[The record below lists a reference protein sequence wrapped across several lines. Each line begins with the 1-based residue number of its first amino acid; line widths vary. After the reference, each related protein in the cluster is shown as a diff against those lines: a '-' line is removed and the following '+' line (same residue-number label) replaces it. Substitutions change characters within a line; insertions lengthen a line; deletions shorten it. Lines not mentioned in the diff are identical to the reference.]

1 LFGLDMKPCPAV
13 VHLLKLRSVIKI
25 KTPTPTHRGSLSVG
39 VAALAVL
46 VASTVAHAGGDHAAL
61 TTRSVLLEFFPNS
74 QKVAYQ
80 TVTLAPVIKERIGRR
95 LGYALA
101 DGRYTIFT
109 ATTGARIDGYAIIDD
124 QLGQH
129 QPITFATK
137 LSPSAVVE
145 RVEIVAYREPR
156 GDEVRDARFRD
167 QFIGKTAR
175 DPLRLNR
182 DIDAVSGATISS
194 AATAVAVRR
203 AAVLVEEIM
212 LGHPTFATASGTQT
226 ASRTR

>member
-1 LFGLDMKPCPAV
+1 MIAGM
-13 VHLLKLRSVIKI
+13 
-25 KTPTPTHRGSLSVG
+25 
-39 VAALAVL
+39 LAMRTV
-46 VASTVAHAGGDHAAL
+46 STDAHAETVPATL
-61 TTRSVLLEFFPNS
+61 TTRSVLTEFFRKS
-74 QKVAYQ
+74 QKVTYQ

-95 LGYALA
+95 LGYSLA

-109 ATTGARIDGYAIIDD
+109 AMTGARIDGYAIIDD

-137 LSPSAVVE
+137 LSPTAVVE

-156 GDEVRDARFRD
+156 GDEVRDPRFRD

-194 AATAVAVRR
+194 AAMAVAVRR

-212 LGHPTFATASGTQT
+212 LGHPTLATAAGPQA
-226 ASRTR
+226 ASRTP